1 MTTGKFTAA
10 VLSASVF
17 LSGALYTAET
27 STYAA
32 ERSQHTVTVKDFDG
46 NILDKITVADGE
58 KLDLSGVDT
67 SSLEKHLDVY
77 TQIGFSSWSSYPD
90 KITSDITVY
99 ALYTKRAIS
108 LDSTPK
114 KVRYYSNNGNI
125 DLRGLK
131 VSITSYTQ
139 RPEKDSS
146 GNFKVDEERL
156 NIESKC
162 TVSPSDLSA
171 AFADG
176 NKASV
181 KVYPID
187 TSKPIA
193 VYDIYYY
200 PNHGDSNLDGNVDA
214 SDASAIL
221 SFYSLAS
228 TGHTPEYKEGQKS
241 RCDVDHNDN
250 VDANDA
256 SLVLVYYSAAS
267 TGRSPSWDDML
278 AGK

>member
-1 MTTGKFTAA
+1 MTTGKLAA
-10 VLSASVF
+10 VVISVSM
-17 LSGALYTAET
+17 LSGVFCTAGT
-27 STYAA
+27 RTLAA
-32 ERSQHTVTVKDFDG
+32 EKSQHTVTVKDFDG
-46 NILDKITVADGE
+46 NVLDKITVDDGA

-67 SSLEKHLDVY
+67 SSLEKHLDIY

-108 LDSTPK
+108 LDAVPT
-114 KVRYYSNNGNI
+114 KVRYYSDNGNV
-125 DLRGLK
+125 DLSGLK

-146 GNFKVDEERL
+146 GKFKVDEERL

-162 TVSPSDLSA
+162 TVSPSDLKT

-187 TSKPIA
+187 SSKPIA
-193 VYDIYYY
+193 VYDIYHY

-228 TGHTPEYKEGQKS
+228 TGRTPEYKEGQKS

-267 TGRSPSWDDML
+267 TGKSPSWDDML